1 MKNFALIGA
10 AGYIAPRHM
19 KAIKETGNDL
29 IAGLD
34 NFDSVGVIDSYF
46 PNADFFV
53 EFERFDRHI
62 SKLKYDKN
70 INLDYVSICT
80 PNYLHD
86 AHIRFALR
94 QGADAICE
102 KPLVLNPWSVES
114 LKNIQ
119 KETGKKIYN
128 ILQLRVHQSIID
140 LKKKID
146 DGPKDKIY
154 DVDLTYLTS
163 RGNWYYTSWKGDESK
178 SGGIATNI
186 GVHFFD
192 MLSWI
197 FGGVKQNI
205 THIYEHDRASG
216 YLELER
222 ARVRWFLSIND
233 EVLPKEVVEKGQ
245 RTYRS
250 ITIEGEEL
258 EFSGGFTDLHTT
270 SYKEILNGN
279 GYGIEDAAQAI
290 DIVYDIRNSDAIG
303 LKGEYHPFAKKALAI
318 HPFRK
323 NK

>member
-1 MKNFALIGA
+1 M
-10 AGYIAPRHM
+10 
-19 KAIKETGNDL
+19 
-29 IAGLD
+29 
-34 NFDSVGVIDSYF
+34 
-46 PNADFFV
+46 
-53 EFERFDRHI
+53 
-62 SKLKYDKN
+62 
-70 INLDYVSICT
+70 
-80 PNYLHD
+80 
-86 AHIRFALR
+86 
-94 QGADAICE
+94 
-102 KPLVLNPWSVES
+102 
-114 LKNIQ
+114 
-119 KETGKKIYN
+119 
-128 ILQLRVHQSIID
+128 HQSIID

-146 DGPKDKIY
+146 AGSKDKIY

-258 EFSGGFTDLHTT
+258 EFSGGFTELHTT
-270 SYKEILNGN
+270 SYKEILKGN
-279 GYGIEDAAQAI
+279 GYGIEDASQAI
-290 DIVYDIRNSDAIG
+290 DIVYNIRNSQPVG
-303 LKGEYHPFAKKALAI
+303 VKGDYHPFAKKALAI

-323 NK
+323 K